1 LNSLSHFFLKTL
13 MNFLISAN

>member
-1 LNSLSHFFLKTL
+1 LNSLSHFFVKTL